1 MESYVDTHL
10 HCLNS
15 PFRIQIPSRVKK
27 IYLVPQKQV
36 SSFFF
41 LIFGHCSSVFIFS
54 CTTLKC
60 FPDITSNRAN
70 SVFFNI
76 SGQVFVLGFNVLS
89 QFISE
94 VDVRFIV
101 AFVLLKS
108 VPVQHNVERSTH
120 PVL

>member
-60 FPDITSNRAN
+60 FPDITGNRAN

-76 SGQVFVLGFNVLS
+76 SGQVLGFNVLS

-94 VDVRFIV
+94 EDVRFIV